1 VIAAFRTPFRRI
13 LLAIA
18 LSVLIHAAILWLPYV
33 QFPQQTRVQLP
44 PLSVRLEPLSK
55 PDKVIPEK
63 PLSAKQQSTIH
74 LTKTEDSASAKPET
88 NAMPAMNRTAETLAT
103 QPLPKQLQLRFTV
116 YKGADG
122 FRIGEILQEFDI
134 HGDRYTLKS
143 ERQTSGLASLRNS
156 DRLIQTSRGRI
167 GEHGLRPEIFD
178 EQKIGKGG
186 EQTVQVTFD
195 QTAGKLRYS
204 NGGETA
210 LPADAQDVLS
220 FMYQLSQV
228 PMNVEFFSLPVS
240 DGEQLHQYQIEI
252 GTKEDLSTPIGKLR
266 TLHLRKMHTHGETHF
281 DIWLG
286 LEYRLLP
293 VKFSLVDGSDNVTE
307 EYVISDIRAADQ

>member
-1 VIAAFRTPFRRI
+1 MTAVFRTPARRI

-18 LSVLIHAAILWLPYV
+18 LSVLIHAAILWLPYI
-33 QFPQQTRVQLP
+33 QFPLQTRVQLP
-44 PLSVRLEPLSK
+44 PLSVRLEPLPK
-55 PDKVIPEK
+55 PVEAVPEK
-63 PLSAKQQSTIH
+63 PLSANQQSTIH
-74 LTKTEDSASAKPET
+74 LTKADDRASAGPET
-88 NAMPAMNRTAETLAT
+88 NAVPAMNRTADTTAT

-122 FRIGEILQEFDI
+122 FRIGEILQQFDI
-134 HGDRYTLKS
+134 RGDRYTLKS

-156 DRLIQTSRGRI
+156 DRLVQTSSGRI
-167 GEHGLRPEIFD
+167 GEHGLQPEIFD
-178 EQKIGKGG
+178 EQRISRGGK
-186 EQTVQVTFD
+186 QSVQVSFD

-240 DGEQLHQYQIEI
+240 DGEQLQQYQIEI
-252 GTKEDLSTPIGKLR
+252 GAKEDISTPIGKLR
-266 TLHLRKMHTHGETHF
+266 ALHLRKMHTRGEAYF
-281 DIWLG
+281 EIWLG

-293 VKFSLVDGSDNVTE
+293 LKFRLVDGSDNVTE
-307 EYVISDIRAADQ
+307 EYVVSDIRAADQ

>member
-1 VIAAFRTPFRRI
+1 MIAVFRTPARRI

-18 LSVLIHAAILWLPYV
+18 LSVLIHAAILWLPYL
-33 QFPQQTRVQLP
+33 QFPLQTRVQLP
-44 PLSVRLEPLSK
+44 PLSVRLEPLPK
-55 PDKVIPEK
+55 PVEAVPEK

-74 LTKTEDSASAKPET
+74 LTKADDSTSAKPET
-88 NAMPAMNRTAETLAT
+88 NAMPAMNRTAETTAT

-116 YKGADG
+116 YKGAGG
-122 FRIGEILQEFDI
+122 FRIGEILQQFDI
-134 HGDRYTLKS
+134 RGDRYTLKS

-156 DRLIQTSRGRI
+156 DQLVQTSRGRI
-167 GEHGLRPEIFD
+167 GEHGLQPEIFD

-186 EQTVQVTFD
+186 KQSVQVTFD

-220 FMYQLSQV
+220 YMYQLSQV
-228 PMNVEFFSLPVS
+228 PMKVEFFSLPVS
-240 DGEQLHQYQIEI
+240 DGEQLQQYQIEI
-252 GTKEDLSTPIGKLR
+252 GAKEDLSTPIGELR
-266 TLHLRKMHTHGETHF
+266 ALHLRKMHIHGEAYF
-281 DIWLG
+281 EIWLG

>member
-1 VIAAFRTPFRRI
+1 VIAAFRTPARRI

-18 LSVLIHAAILWLPYV
+18 LSVLIHAAILWLPYI
-33 QFPQQTRVQLP
+33 QFPQQTGMQLP
-44 PLSVRLEPLSK
+44 PLSVRLEPLPK
-55 PDKVIPEK
+55 PVEVIPEK

-74 LTKTEDSASAKPET
+74 LTKAEDSASAKPET
-88 NAMPAMNRTAETLAT
+88 NSMPAMNRTAETTAT

-122 FRIGEILQEFDI
+122 FRIGEILQQFDI

-143 ERQTSGLASLRNS
+143 ERQTSGLASLRKS
-156 DRLIQTSRGRI
+156 DRLIQTSRGII
-167 GEHGLRPEIFD
+167 GEHGLQPEIFD
-178 EQKIGKGG
+178 EQRISEGGKQS
-186 EQTVQVTFD
+186 EQVTFD
-195 QTAGKLRYS
+195 QAAGKLHYS

-210 LPADAQDVLS
+210 LSTGAQDVLS

-240 DGEQLHQYQIEI
+240 DGEQLQQYQIEI
-252 GTKEDLSTPIGKLR
+252 GAKEDISTPIGKLR
-266 TLHLRKMHTHGETHF
+266 ALHLRKMHTHGEAYF
-281 DIWLG
+281 EIWLG

-293 VKFSLVDGSDNVTE
+293 VKFSLVDGSDKVTE
-307 EYVISDIRAADQ
+307 EYVISDIRSEDK